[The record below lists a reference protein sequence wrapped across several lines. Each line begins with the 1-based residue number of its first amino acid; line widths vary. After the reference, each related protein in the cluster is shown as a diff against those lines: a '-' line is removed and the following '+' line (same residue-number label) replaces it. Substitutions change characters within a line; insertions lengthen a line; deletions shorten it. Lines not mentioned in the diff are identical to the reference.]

1 MQIRSMVFGILAT
14 LALGIISVF
23 YVMQS
28 LNEKRRVRVKVLDVV
43 DETRVRVLEEGV
55 EREVVL
61 AGITYPTGDKKSI
74 NDGRWMIETVAKEF
88 FFNMEVVEEYQDTRH
103 VTLYALGEE
112 SVNELMLRKGYA
124 CYSAM
129 GIGSQ
134 EAILEAEKYAKD
146 NRIGIWN
153 AQRELFRNA
162 ISTMSKAADREG
174 QPVAFS

>member
-1 MQIRSMVFGILAT
+1 MVFGFLAT
-14 LALGIISVF
+14 LALGIGSVF

-61 AGITYPTGDKKSI
+61 AGIVYPTGDEKSI

-88 FFNMEVVEEYQDTRH
+88 FFNMEVLKEYQDTRY
-103 VTLYALGEE
+103 VTLYALGGE

-124 CYSAM
+124 RYSAM
-129 GIGSQ
+129 GIAFQ
-134 EAILEAEKYAKD
+134 EAMLEAEKYAKD
-146 NRIGIWN
+146 TRIGIWHS
-153 AQRELFRNA
+153 QRELFRNA
-162 ISTMSKAADREG
+162 TSTMSKAADREG
-174 QPVAFS
+174 QPVAVS